1 MILRVTDGDGN
12 IVTVNWFLIA
22 LLITV
27 TVVGIIIE

>member
-12 IVTVNWFLIA
+12 IVPVNWFLIA